1 MRWHYRDA
9 LLVWLFPAAYAV
21 HILEEW
27 FGGFPEWLA
36 IVGGAALPRT
46 AFVIINLAGMGL
58 MVAAARAS
66 TRREEHGW
74 MAVAIATIV
83 LVNAAVHILGSIVTG
98 TYSPGLF
105 SSIIL
110 YLPLGHL
117 AMLRASSQT
126 SGQALR
132 RGILAGIAVHALVVV
147 VALAISYASSSVS
160 T

>member
-1 MRWHYRDA
+1 VRWHYRDA

-27 FGGFPEWLA
+27 FGGFPAWLA
-36 IVGGAALPRT
+36 VIGGAPLPPS
-46 AFVIINLAGMGL
+46 AFIVINITGL
-58 MVAAARAS
+58 GAMVGAARAS

-83 LVNAAVHILGSIVTG
+83 LVNALAHILGSIITG

-105 SSIIL
+105 SSVIL
-110 YLPLGHL
+110 YLPLGQL
-117 AMLRASSQT
+117 AVLRAWSQSSPET
-126 SGQALR
+126 LR
-132 RGILAGIAVHALVVV
+132 RGILSGVAVHGLVTAAAL
-147 VALAISYASSSVS
+147 LISCASRPTS